1 MRVGYG
7 NSEKITIPKIEE
19 KKRKG
24 EKITMLTAYDYP
36 MARIIDQVGADIIL
50 VGDSLAN
57 VMLGYPN
64 TLPVTM
70 EEMLHHTRAVARG
83 CRRALL
89 VADMPYLSYHID
101 IKETIRNAG
110 RFIKEGGAEAVK
122 VEGGKKRAEV
132 ISRILDIEIPVMGHI
147 GLTPQS
153 IHQMGGYRVQGSTL
167 NKSLTLVE
175 EARLLEKTGVFSI
188 VLEGIPEEVARI
200 ITQEVS
206 IPTIGIGAGKFC
218 DGQVLVVHDM
228 LGFFEEFHPKFVRRY
243 ANLQQEIGKAV
254 KQFFTDVREGKFP
267 SESESY
273 HLPPEIAAALKEK
286 KAKDNGD
293 N

>member
-1 MRVGYG
+1 MRRGFS
-7 NSEKITIPKIEE
+7 NSEKITIPKIAE
-19 KKRKG
+19 KKRQG

-57 VMLGYPN
+57 VILGYSN

-83 CRRALL
+83 CQRALL

-122 VEGGKKRAEV
+122 VEGGKKRKEV
-132 ISRILDIEIPVMGHI
+132 ISRILDLEIPVMGHI

-153 IHQMGGYRVQGSTL
+153 IHQMGGYRVQGNTMDQ
-167 NKSLTLVE
+167 SLTLVE
-175 EARLLEKTGVFSI
+175 EARVLEETGVFSI
-188 VLEGIPEEVARI
+188 VLEGIPEEVAQL

-206 IPTIGIGAGKFC
+206 IPTIGIGAGRYC
-218 DGQVLVVHDM
+218 DGQVLVVHDL
-228 LGFFEEFHPKFVRRY
+228 LGFFEEFQPKFVRRY
-243 ANLQQEIGKAV
+243 ANLHQEIGKAV
-254 KQFFTDVREGKFP
+254 RQFFSDIREGKFP
-267 SESESY
+267 SEKESY
-273 HLPPEIAAALKEK
+273 HLSPEIATALKERL
-286 KAKDNGD
+286 AKGYGD

>member
-1 MRVGYG
+1 MRRGFS
-7 NSEKITIPKIEE
+7 NSEKITIPKIQE
-19 KKRKG
+19 KKRRG

-36 MARIIDQVGADIIL
+36 MARIIDQIGVDIIL

-57 VMLGYPN
+57 VILGYSN

-70 EEMLHHTRAVARG
+70 EEMLHHTKAVARG
-83 CRRALL
+83 CQRALL

-132 ISRILDIEIPVMGHI
+132 ISRILDLEIPVMGHI

-153 IHQMGGYRVQGSTL
+153 IHQMGGYRVQGNTL
-167 NKSLTLVE
+167 DQSLTLVE
-175 EARLLEKTGVFSI
+175 EARLLEATGVFSI
-188 VLEGIPEEVARI
+188 VLEGIPEEVAQI
-200 ITQEVS
+200 ITQGVS
-206 IPTIGIGAGKFC
+206 IPTIGIGAGRFC

-228 LGFFEEFHPKFVRRY
+228 LGFFEEFQPKFVRRY
-243 ANLQQEIGKAV
+243 ANLHQEIGKAV
-254 KQFFTDVREGKFP
+254 RQFFSDIREGKFP

-286 KAKDNGD
+286 LAKGNGD

>member
-1 MRVGYG
+1 MRGRFS

-19 KKRKG
+19 KKSKG

-36 MARIIDQVGADIIL
+36 MARIIDQIGVDIIL

-57 VMLGYPN
+57 VILGYSN

-83 CRRALL
+83 CQRALL

-153 IHQMGGYRVQGSTL
+153 IHQMGGYRVQGNTL
-167 NKSLTLVE
+167 DQSLTLVE
-175 EARLLEKTGVFSI
+175 EARLLEATGVFSI
-188 VLEGIPEEVARI
+188 VLEGIPEEVAQI
-200 ITQEVS
+200 ITQGVS
-206 IPTIGIGAGKFC
+206 IPTIGIGAGRFC

-228 LGFFEEFHPKFVRRY
+228 LGFFEEFQPKFVRRY
-243 ANLQQEIGKAV
+243 ANLHQEIGKAV
-254 KQFFTDVREGKFP
+254 RQFFSDVREGKFP

-286 KAKDNGD
+286 LTKGNGD

>member
-1 MRVGYG
+1 MRRGFS
-7 NSEKITIPKIEE
+7 NSEKITIPKIAE
-19 KKRKG
+19 KKRRD

-36 MARIIDQVGADIIL
+36 MARIIDQIGVDIML

-57 VMLGYPN
+57 VILGYSN

-70 EEMLHHTRAVARG
+70 EEMLHHTKAVARG
-83 CRRALL
+83 CQRALL

-132 ISRILDIEIPVMGHI
+132 ISRILDLEIPVMGHI

-153 IHQMGGYRVQGSTL
+153 IHQMGGYRVQGNTL
-167 NKSLTLVE
+167 DQSLTLVE
-175 EARLLEKTGVFSI
+175 EARLLEATGVFSI
-188 VLEGIPEEVARI
+188 VLEGIPEEVAQI
-200 ITQEVS
+200 ITQGVS
-206 IPTIGIGAGKFC
+206 IPTIGIGAGRFC

-228 LGFFEEFHPKFVRRY
+228 LGFFEEFQPKFVRRY
-243 ANLQQEIGKAV
+243 ANLHQEIGKAV
-254 KQFFTDVREGKFP
+254 RQFFSDIREGKFP
-267 SESESY
+267 SEKESH

-286 KAKDNGD
+286 LAKGNGD

>member
-1 MRVGYG
+1 MRGG
-7 NSEKITIPKIEE
+7 LSSSEKITIPKIAE
-19 KKRKG
+19 KKRKS

-36 MARIIDQVGADIIL
+36 MARIIDQAGADIIL
-50 VGDSLAN
+50 IGDSLAN

-70 EEMLHHTRAVARG
+70 EEMLHHTKAVARG
-83 CRRALL
+83 CQRALL

-132 ISRILDIEIPVMGHI
+132 ISRILDLEIPVMGHI

-153 IHQMGGYRVQGSTL
+153 IHQMGGYRLQGSTL
-167 NKSLTLVE
+167 DQSLTLVE

-188 VLEGIPEEVARI
+188 VLEKIPEELAQI

-206 IPTIGIGAGKFC
+206 IPTIGIGAGRFC

-228 LGFFEEFHPKFVRRY
+228 LGFFEEFQPKFVRRY
-243 ANLQQEIGKAV
+243 ANLQQEIGNAIR
-254 KQFFTDVREGKFP
+254 QFFSDIREGKYP
-267 SESESY
+267 SEKESY
-273 HLPPEIAAALKEK
+273 HLPPEIASALKDK
-286 KAKDNGD
+286 VTKDNGD

>member
-1 MRVGYG
+1 MRGRFSS
-7 NSEKITIPKIEE
+7 SEKITIPKIEE

-36 MARIIDQVGADIIL
+36 MARIIDQAGVDIIL

-57 VMLGYPN
+57 VILGYPN

-83 CRRALL
+83 CQRALL

-132 ISRILDIEIPVMGHI
+132 ISRILDLEIPVMGHI

-167 NKSLTLVE
+167 DKSLTLVE

-188 VLEGIPEEVARI
+188 VLEGIPEELARI
-200 ITQEVS
+200 ITREVS
-206 IPTIGIGAGKFC
+206 IPTIGIGAGRFC

-228 LGFFEEFHPKFVRRY
+228 LGFFEEFQPKFVRRY
-243 ANLQQEIGKAV
+243 ANLHQEIGNAV
-254 KQFFTDVREGKFP
+254 RQFFSDVREGKFP
-267 SESESY
+267 SEKESY
-273 HLPPEIAAALKEK
+273 HLPPEIATALEDKVT
-286 KAKDNGD
+286 KDNGD

>member
-1 MRVGYG
+1 MRGRFSS
-7 NSEKITIPKIEE
+7 SEKITIPKIAE
-19 KKRKG
+19 KKKKG

-36 MARIIDQVGADIIL
+36 MARIIDQAEVDIIL

-57 VMLGYPN
+57 VILGYPN

-83 CRRALL
+83 CQRALL

-110 RFIKEGGAEAVK
+110 SFIKEGGAEAVK

-132 ISRILDIEIPVMGHI
+132 ISRILDLEIPVMGHL

-153 IHQMGGYRVQGSTL
+153 IHQMGGYRLQGSTL
-167 NKSLTLVE
+167 DKSLTLVE

-188 VLEGIPEEVARI
+188 VLEKIPEELAQI

-206 IPTIGIGAGKFC
+206 IPTIGIGAGRFC

-228 LGFFEEFHPKFVRRY
+228 LGFFEEFQPKFVRRY
-243 ANLQQEIGKAV
+243 ANLQQEIGNAV
-254 KQFFTDVREGKFP
+254 RQFFSDIREGKFP
-267 SESESY
+267 SEKESY
-273 HLPPEIAAALKEK
+273 HLSPEIASALKDK
-286 KAKDNGD
+286 ITKDNGD

>member
-1 MRVGYG
+1 MRGRFS

-24 EKITMLTAYDYP
+24 EKITMLTAYDYS
-36 MARIIDQVGADIIL
+36 MARIIDQVGVDIIL

-57 VMLGYPN
+57 VILGYPN

-83 CRRALL
+83 CQRALL

-132 ISRILDIEIPVMGHI
+132 ISRILDLEIPVMGHI

-167 NKSLTLVE
+167 DKSLTLVE

-188 VLEGIPEEVARI
+188 VLEGIPEELARI
-200 ITQEVS
+200 ITREVS
-206 IPTIGIGAGKFC
+206 IPTIGIGAGRFC

-228 LGFFEEFHPKFVRRY
+228 LGFFEEFQPKFVRRY
-243 ANLQQEIGKAV
+243 ANLHQEIGNAV
-254 KQFFTDVREGKFP
+254 RQFFSDVREGKFP
-267 SESESY
+267 SEKESY
-273 HLPPEIAAALKEK
+273 HLPPEIATALEDKVT
-286 KAKDNGD
+286 KDNGD

>member
-1 MRVGYG
+1 MRGRFSS
-7 NSEKITIPKIEE
+7 SEKITIPKIEE

-36 MARIIDQVGADIIL
+36 MARIIDQAGVDIIL

-57 VMLGYPN
+57 VILGYPN

-83 CRRALL
+83 CQRALL

-132 ISRILDIEIPVMGHI
+132 ISRILDLEIPVMGHI

-167 NKSLTLVE
+167 DKSLTLVE

-188 VLEGIPEEVARI
+188 VLEGIPEELARI
-200 ITQEVS
+200 ITREVS
-206 IPTIGIGAGKFC
+206 IPTIGIGAGRFC

-228 LGFFEEFHPKFVRRY
+228 LGFFEEFQPKFVRRY
-243 ANLQQEIGKAV
+243 ANLHQEIGNAV
-254 KQFFTDVREGKFP
+254 RQFFSDIREGKFP
-267 SESESY
+267 SEKESY
-273 HLPPEIAAALKEK
+273 HLPPEIATALEDKVT
-286 KAKDNGD
+286 KDNGD